1 MAKPVIYDLH
11 GKPMK
16 IKEKDLSSE
25 STAMVRAIS
34 NKFGGMFTSELTPP
48 RLKSILQSAEAGQP
62 DEFYKLAEVMEEQ
75 DLHYSAVLSSRKRAV
90 SSLSMQVK
98 AASDD
103 PKDQQIAEAVRRMV
117 EQPEFI
123 DMLDDAL
130 DALGKG
136 SSAIEMLWDTTSA
149 EWMPRE
155 FIWRDPRLFRFH
167 PTRRKTLQMKREG
180 SVDGED
186 LVPGKFITHLPKLKS
201 GLQVRTGLARV
212 ASWSYLLKSFALR
225 GWAAYNEI
233 FGMPLRV
240 GKFDKSASDEDKAK
254 LLQAVIGIA
263 NDAAGIIPKEMDIEF
278 IQNSSRGGDSL
289 FERLLVYLDK
299 QVSKG
304 VLGQTMTTDDGS
316 SLGQAIVHNDVRE
329 DIQISDGRQIATTLN
344 RDVVRPFVIFNYG
357 QQPAYPTIRIEV
369 VEAEDLERMANVL
382 DKLVPLGLKVQVS
395 EVRGRLGFGD
405 PDKGAD
411 VLGVQQT
418 SQQDPVKARNQQQR
432 TEPQAADPFDDVGQ
446 DELAD
451 WQPQMS
457 GLLNPVRKLANSAGS
472 YDEFLEG
479 LSGLAAQMDDGPL
492 AQKITDATSKAAA
505 FGDDRG

>member
-11 GKPMK
+11 GNPMK
-16 IKEKDLSSE
+16 IKKQDLSSE
-25 STAMVRAIS
+25 NTAMVRAIS
-34 NKFGGMFTSELTPP
+34 NKFGGMFTSELTPS
-48 RLKSILQSAEAGQP
+48 RLKSILQAAEAGQP

-90 SSLSMQVK
+90 SSLGIKVK

-136 SSAIEMLWDTTSA
+136 SSAIEMLWDTTSS

-357 QQPAYPTIRIEV
+357 LQPAYPTIRIEV
-369 VEAEDLERMANVL
+369 MEAEDLERMANVL
-382 DKLVPLGLKVQVS
+382 DKLVPLGLKVQAS
-395 EVRGRLGFGD
+395 EVRGRIGFSD
-405 PDKGAD
+405 PEKGAD
-411 VLGVQQT
+411 VLEVPGTAKAGQISKAPYFGV
-418 SQQDPVKARNQQQR
+418 S
-432 TEPQAADPFDDVGQ
+432 EPEEDPFNDVGQ

-451 WQPQMS
+451 WQPQMD
-457 GLLNPVRKLANSAGS
+457 GLLDPVRKLANSAGS

-479 LSGLAAQMDDGPL
+479 LSGLAAEMDDSPL